1 MADDPMQGHSINAY
15 FDTRRRI
22 TAIEKKA
29 LQKIGKEPASSL
41 LEKCSF
47 CARPENEVVFLIH
60 GDEKARICSDCA
72 RQITALLGATNNE

>member
-1 MADDPMQGHSINAY
+1 MADDPMQGQSINAY

-29 LQKIGKEPASSL
+29 LQKTGKEPAPL

-47 CARPENEVVFLIH
+47 CARPENEVVLLIR
-60 GDEKARICSDCA
+60 GDEKTRICSDCA
-72 RQITALLGATNNE
+72 RQITALLGATDKE

>member
-1 MADDPMQGHSINAY
+1 MADDPMQGHSISAY

-29 LQKIGKEPASSL
+29 LQKIGKEPGPL
-41 LEKCSF
+41 LEQCSF
-47 CARPENEVVFLIH
+47 CARPENEAAFLIR

-72 RQITALLGATNNE
+72 RQITALLGATDNE